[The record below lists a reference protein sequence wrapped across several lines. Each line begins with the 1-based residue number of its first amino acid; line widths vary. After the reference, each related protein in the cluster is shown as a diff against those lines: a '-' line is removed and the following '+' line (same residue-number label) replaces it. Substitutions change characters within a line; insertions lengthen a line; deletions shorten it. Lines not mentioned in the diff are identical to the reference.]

1 MTGNLNVQQV
11 SESQSDKEAAINAA
25 TLDIDWALTESHTVD
40 LTSGNVTVTA
50 AEKED
55 NIYFFLDNATVA
67 GRTVTFGFTKRLF
80 VVHSDIGN
88 TQMIGVVVGSKQ
100 IDILPG
106 NTMVLYTD
114 GTANMLWRMGG
125 NGFEEI
131 SHFEIGTPAI
141 NTTIYQKVITRA
153 CALDDEFVGS
163 EAFAGT
169 APSGGSV
176 VFNVQKNGSTIGTIT
191 FASAATTATF
201 ATTGSV
207 VETLAVGDRISIDT
221 PGDLRTMA
229 DISFN
234 LQAQRAD

>member
-11 SESQSDKEAAINAA
+11 SESQTDKEAAINAA
-25 TLDIDWALTESHTVD
+25 TLDLDLAMTDGFVVD
-40 LTSGNVTVTA
+40 LTSGNVTITA

-55 NIYFFLDNATVA
+55 NIYFFLDNATTA

-88 TQMIGVVVGSKQ
+88 TQMVGVVVGSKQ
-100 IDILPG
+100 IDIFPG
-106 NTMVLYTD
+106 NTMIFYTD
-114 GTANMLWRMGG
+114 GVANMLWPMG

-141 NTTIYQKVITRA
+141 NTTIYQKVMTRA
-153 CALDDEFVGS
+153 CSLDDQFVGS

-176 VFNVQKNGSTIGTIT
+176 IYNVQKNGSTIGTIT
-191 FASAATTATF
+191 FASTATTATF

-207 VETLAVGDRISIDT
+207 VETLAIGDRISIDT